1 MKKTAVILCLTILIS
16 LFSGCVKQKEQAGY
30 TLPSGTEGTDEYVPD
45 DQLLKTC
52 YKCVDNYRVFYE
64 IFTGSFS
71 DSNDDGIGDL
81 RGIISRMDYL
91 NDGEPDSGKSLG
103 IEGIWLTPVFLSP
116 SYHKYD
122 VTDYYS
128 VDPVFGTLNDLKELF
143 DICHARNVKVILD
156 LPINHT
162 GSQCEWFRRFCEAHR
177 SDDAGSEYYDFY
189 TWIPE
194 GSNAEGRVFQRIP
207 GCSDLYECNFTGDMP
222 ELNFDSGLVRKTL
235 LDVARFYL
243 DLGADGFRFDAAKY
257 IYFGDNGRS
266 SDFWEWYLEELREIR
281 PDIYTVAEVWDSDPV
296 AEYYYTA
303 ANCFNFSM
311 CQADG
316 LIAGTARGGSIDSLT
331 FYVQSYLDRM
341 HRINPS
347 AMIVPFITNH
357 DQDRAADFLS
367 VSDGT
372 MQMAANLYLLGPGSP
387 FIYYGEELGMRGSR
401 GWADTDAD
409 RRLAMVW
416 HDGDTV
422 KDPEG
427 STYNKQIE
435 TGAVEQIRD
444 PDSLYN
450 YYKQLIMIRNA
461 NPEIARGVYR
471 ALSIPGSRLGG
482 FTALWGGSA
491 VCVLHNVTDSAIT
504 VDLTEIGLGY
514 SVIRASAGMN
524 GAMLDGTVLTVGAR
538 TSVVLK

>member
-1 MKKTAVILCLTILIS
+1 MKKITLILCLTILLS
-16 LFSGCVKQKEQAGY
+16 VFSGCGRQKEQTADGSSAG
-30 TLPSGTEGTDEYVPD
+30 TMIAGEYVPD
-45 DQLLKTC
+45 DPLLQSDFLC
-52 YKCVDNYRVFYE
+52 ADNHRVFYE

-71 DSNDDGIGDL
+71 DSNGDGIGDI
-81 RGIISRMDYL
+81 RGIIGRMDYL
-91 NDGEPDSGKSLG
+91 NDGEPDSGRSLG

-128 VDPVFGTLNDLKELF
+128 VDPDFGTLDDLKDLF
-143 DICHARNVKVILD
+143 ETCRERNVKVILD

-177 SDDAGSEYYDFY
+177 SGDTGSEYYDFY
-189 TWIPE
+189 SWIPE
-194 GSNAEGRVFQRIP
+194 GSYAEGRVFQQIP
-207 GCSDLYECNFTGDMP
+207 CCSDRYECNFTGDMP
-222 ELNFDSGLVRKTL
+222 ELNFDNRLVRETL

-257 IYFGDNGRS
+257 IYFGDDGRS
-266 SDFWEWYLEELREIR
+266 SDFWEWYLDELREIR
-281 PDIYTVAEVWDSDPV
+281 PDIYTVAEVWDADPV
-296 AEYYYTA
+296 TDRYFA
-303 ANCFNFSM
+303 ATNCFNFSM

-316 LIAGTARGGSIDSLT
+316 LIADTARGGSVDSLT
-331 FYVQSYLDRM
+331 FYVQGYLGRV
-341 HRINPS
+341 HGINPS
-347 AMIVPFITNH
+347 AMLVPFITNH
-357 DQDRAADFLS
+357 DQDRAAGFLS
-367 VSDGT
+367 TSDGT

-427 STYNKQIE
+427 SRFHDQIE
-435 TGAVEQIRD
+435 AGAAEQLRD

-450 YYKQLIMIRNA
+450 YYKKLILIRNA

-491 VCVLHNVTDSAIT
+491 VCVLHNATGAAMT
-504 VDLTEIGLGY
+504 VDLVEIGLGY

-524 GAMLDGTVLTVGAR
+524 GAVLDGTVLTVGAM